1 MQIKAVNNIPGWY
14 HILETSN
21 VYTADRE
28 ALDEN
33 IVYIDEVPFIS
44 DAGMRNIRS
53 SRGASNVK
61 LEIVSRPEEFDY
73 SNQVFLTNTEFHNFV
88 VQKVDEFC
96 RTSDEDISWYL
107 KNNSM
112 FGNDVSIYI
121 VKNTSVSY
129 TGNIYTDQKAMMDS
143 IDSINLKEVE
153 KNVFDSENDKNVF
166 LNEFL
171 KEAFEILNR
180 KLENHNNSE
189 KDN

>member
-1 MQIKAVNNIPGWY
+1 MQIKAVNEIPGWY

-33 IVYIDEVPFIS
+33 IVYVDEVPFIS

-53 SRGASNVK
+53 ARGASNVK
-61 LEIVSRPEEFDY
+61 LEIASRPEEFDY
-73 SNQVFLTNTEFHNFV
+73 SGQAFLTNTEFHNFV
-88 VQKVDEFC
+88 VQKIDEFC
-96 RTSDEDISWYL
+96 KSIDDDLSWYL

-112 FGNDVSIYI
+112 FGSDVSIYI
-121 VKNTSVSY
+121 VKNASVSY
-129 TGNIYTDQKAMMDS
+129 TGNIYTDQKAMMDV

-153 KNVFDSENDKNVF
+153 ENVFDSENKKNVF

-171 KEAFEILNR
+171 KNALEILNR
-180 KLENHNNSE
+180 RLENHNDFE
-189 KDN
+189 RDN

>member
-1 MQIKAVNNIPGWY
+1 
-14 HILETSN
+14 
-21 VYTADRE
+21 
-28 ALDEN
+28 
-33 IVYIDEVPFIS
+33 
-44 DAGMRNIRS
+44 
-53 SRGASNVK
+53 VK
-61 LEIVSRPEEFDY
+61 LEIVSNPEEFDY
-73 SNQVFLTNTEFHNFV
+73 SKQVFLTDTEFHNFV

-121 VKNTSVSY
+121 VKNTSVIY

-180 KLENHNNSE
+180 KLENHNDFE